1 MYVSLNDIY
10 QLIQAYQVCAV

>member
-10 QLIQAYQVCAV
+10 QLIQAYQVCTV